1 MKFAVVGL
9 SLKLPGNINNL
20 EDLYKTL
27 KNKEDCVREH
37 PSDRFN
43 IKEFYDKDN
52 NTGKLRN
59 MRGGYLNNVFD
70 FDNEFF
76 NISSKE
82 SKTCDPQQRILLELV
97 YQAMEDAKIK
107 QKDIYNTKTGVFMG
121 CCNTEYFSQQ
131 LEDSVNC
138 N

>member
-52 NTGKLRN
+52 NTGKDSLCLYACNRSLSRFHCLRA
-59 MRGGYLNNVFD
+59 R
-70 FDNEFF
+70 
-76 NISSKE
+76 
-82 SKTCDPQQRILLELV
+82 
-97 YQAMEDAKIK
+97 
-107 QKDIYNTKTGVFMG
+107 
-121 CCNTEYFSQQ
+121 
-131 LEDSVNC
+131 
-138 N
+138 